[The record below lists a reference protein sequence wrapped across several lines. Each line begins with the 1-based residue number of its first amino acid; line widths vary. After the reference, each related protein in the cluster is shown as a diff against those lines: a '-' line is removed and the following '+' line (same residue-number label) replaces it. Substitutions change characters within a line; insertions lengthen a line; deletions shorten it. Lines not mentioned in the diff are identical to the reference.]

1 MSNYFR
7 TFGTYD
13 KISVL
18 DQIKAHWS
26 QNKEQGDFVFYFIIP
41 FYRSY
46 VHFKHSAMNMYQIRE
61 IYPHI
66 LSPEMM

>member
-26 QNKEQGDFVFYFIIP
+26 QNKEQGDFVFYLSNNPILPQLCAFQTQCCE
-41 FYRSY
+41 Y
-46 VHFKHSAMNMYQIRE
+46 VSN
-61 IYPHI
+61 P
-66 LSPEMM
+66 